1 MFPDTWQTLEKE
13 ATMTKLLP
21 RNTSVAWA
29 LAALA
34 LMTGWYASP
43 ALAADRVVL
52 CEHFTA
58 TW

>member
-1 MFPDTWQTLEKE
+1 
-13 ATMTKLLP
+13 MTKLLP
-21 RNTSVAWA
+21 RKTSVAWA